1 MFLLGRLTGDFTGF
15 FKQGVQET
23 EAEFVHAVDEVVYVT
38 PRPAPDPSLGYYT
51 QFLTMLTEIHRL
63 QIAYVFLIKLCL
75 TYLSNVRSFL
85 CLGRISRDPSG
96 YSEHFADSYES

>member
-1 MFLLGRLTGDFTGF
+1 MITDSYYPGRLTGDFTGF

-38 PRPAPDPSLGYYT
+38 PRPASDYPMGYHT
-51 QFLTMLTEIHRL
+51 RFLLMLTETYRL
-63 QIAYVFLIKLCL
+63 QIAYVFFIKLCL

-85 CLGRISRDPSG
+85 CLSRMPWDTI
-96 YSEHFADSYES
+96 E